1 MSRDIFLDR
10 LKQRATHYSDSPSY
24 YTRRNGTWDAVSFG
38 QYYRMVQDFAK
49 SLLSVALPK
58 NSKVAILGFNRLE
71 WVVSCMGAQ
80 AAGLVSVGVYSSSS
94 KEEVQYVVDHSDAEI
109 LVVENYLRYQSQVAP
124 IRNLLPKV
132 KMVVIMENDA
142 PCIKDDNLISF
153 EEFLKLGN
161 KVNDVD
167 LNSRMGSVGA
177 EDVAIMIYTSGTT
190 GRPKAVMLSHG
201 SLAWTA
207 RSVVQSFR
215 CGPKDK
221 SISYLP
227 LAHIAEQMFTIYAPI
242 ECGIRSYFASSF
254 EDLKSNTLEVKPTI
268 FFGVPRVYEKMYEA
282 LMGELSKQSFIA
294 KMMVNHFSTVSK
306 EAVKLQNEGKAL
318 GMVLTKQLDF
328 AKKTIFAKIK
338 EKMGFDE
345 IRILLCGA
353 APIPGHVLSFFNGI
367 DLPIYEIYGQSE
379 DCGPTSLNYPGM
391 AKTFSAGKPLLGSE
405 VKIASDGEILIKG
418 PHIFMGYYKD
428 EKATNDCL
436 KDGWLMSGD
445 IGIIDRQGF
454 LFITDRK
461 KELLITAGGK
471 NVAPQGIEAML
482 KTLPFVQSAVVVGD
496 SKKYLAA
503 LFTPDWNSFKRR
515 AKELGIDA
523 AKASMLFGDPKIHHE
538 IKMELEKINAKLA
551 PVEQIKKYLFLDQEF
566 SIDTGELTPTMKIK
580 RKFVNEKYKTKIES
594 LYA

>member
-10 LKQRATHYSDSPSY
+10 LKQRATHYADSPAY
-24 YTRRNGTWDAVSFG
+24 YTRRNDNWEPVRFG
-38 QYYRMVQDFAK
+38 QYYRMVLDFAK
-49 SLLSVALPK
+49 SLLSLALPK
-58 NSKVAILGFNRLE
+58 NSKVAILGINRLE

-80 AAGLVSVGVYSSSS
+80 TAGLVSVGVYSSSS

-109 LVVENYLRYQSQVAP
+109 LVIENLKRYQEQVEP
-124 IRNLLPKV
+124 IRSLLPKL
-132 KMVVIMENDA
+132 KMVVIMEHGDKLDA
-142 PCIKDDNLISF
+142 NDNLISF
-153 EEFLKLGN
+153 AEFLKLGN
-161 KVNDVD
+161 KINDVD
-167 LNSRMGSVGA
+167 LNCRMDSVCVD
-177 EDVAIMIYTSGTT
+177 DVAIMIYTSGTT

-215 CGPKDK
+215 CGPSDK

-254 EDLKSNTLEVKPTI
+254 EDLKSNILEVKPTI
-268 FFGVPRVYEKMYEA
+268 FFGVPRVYEKMYDV
-282 LMGELSKQSFIA
+282 LTSELSAHNFA
-294 KMMVNHFSTVSK
+294 TKMVFNYFSTVSK
-306 EAVKLQNEGKAL
+306 EAVKLRNEGKAL
-318 GMVLTKQLDF
+318 GIVLSKQLDF
-328 AKKTIFAKIK
+328 AKKAIFAKIK

-353 APIPGHVLSFFNGI
+353 APIPGHILSFFNGI

-379 DCGPTSLNYPGM
+379 DSGPTSLNYPGM

-418 PHIFMGYYKD
+418 PHVFLGYYKD

-436 KDGWLMSGD
+436 QDGWLLSGD
-445 IGIIDRQGF
+445 VGFIDRQGF

-496 SKKYLAA
+496 SRKYLAA
-503 LFTPDWNSFKRR
+503 LFTPDWHSFKMR

-523 AKASMLFGDPKIHHE
+523 AKASMLFGDPKIHQE
-538 IKMELEKINAKLA
+538 IRLELEKINAKLA